1 MSKSRSVA
9 KSITTRTVKSRKL
22 KVISV
27 CSVCGEPV
35 CATAKDNAYRHGFNR
50 HKLAMSCPFKKFSQE
65 DGEPCSGSGQA
76 VVYKRKTKK

>member
-1 MSKSRSVA
+1 MKT
-9 KSITTRTVKSRKL
+9 KRTVKSRKL

-50 HKLAMSCPFKKFSQE
+50 YVIASSVRKSQE
-65 DGEPCSGSGQA
+65 DGQPCDGSGQP
-76 VVYKRKTKK
+76 VVYKRKTK